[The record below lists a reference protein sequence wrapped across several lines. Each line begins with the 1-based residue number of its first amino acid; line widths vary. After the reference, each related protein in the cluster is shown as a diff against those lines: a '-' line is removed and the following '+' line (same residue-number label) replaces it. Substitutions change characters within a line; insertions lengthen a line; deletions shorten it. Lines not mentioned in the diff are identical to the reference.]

1 MTDDEELDLI
11 AHKMRVHLNNKQAAW
26 MRDTCIASRMAYN
39 FAIDQLRKPFVEYLD
54 CLDAADEPAKFSSR
68 IDGALQPALIDFKKI
83 KFPSAFDVS
92 KKWTIERDIRHPWIR
107 PRGLNLDT
115 VASTFNNNYGA
126 ALNQWRLAKWA
137 RDKMPTYHGKGAKLS
152 ATFRGRALKRIDAKH
167 FALPS
172 KMGAF
177 KLGCPLRFDGEVRSV
192 TFSESGG
199 KWFAAF
205 LVKAKVP
212 RPDPAPLG
220 TAVGVDV
227 GVVQFASLSTGEQFP
242 PAQDYARELDKLAKL
257 QRAMARKD
265 GPVKGRKKKPSK
277 NWLEAKR
284 KVQKQFQRI
293 ANKRRH
299 YTEVVSK
306 DLAGRFET
314 IAVEDLKLKNMTASA
329 KGDAAEPGKN
339 VAQKSGLNRS
349 ILNGGFYQFRTR
361 LEAKAGARGG
371 RVIGVNP
378 AYTSQT
384 CPACGTV
391 DKANRPDQATFRC
404 VECGHEDHADVN
416 AAKNILMR
424 ALSPDESIA
433 VPSRRKAD
441 RGRQETLT
449 PESLVT
455 EPAGVLAQEVATQG
469 ASSGTAQADG
479 LEKRVKRA
487 VQLDW
492 LLHTA
497 A

>member
-1 MTDDEELDLI
+1 
-11 AHKMRVHLNNKQAAW
+11 
-26 MRDTCIASRMAYN
+26 
-39 FAIDQLRKPFVEYLD
+39 
-54 CLDAADEPAKFSSR
+54 
-68 IDGALQPALIDFKKI
+68 
-83 KFPSAFDVS
+83 
-92 KKWTIERDIRHPWIR
+92 
-107 PRGLNLDT
+107 
-115 VASTFNNNYGA
+115 
-126 ALNQWRLAKWA
+126 
-137 RDKMPTYHGKGAKLS
+137 
-152 ATFRGRALKRIDAKH
+152 
-167 FALPS
+167 
-172 KMGAF
+172 
-177 KLGCPLRFDGEVRSV
+177 
-192 TFSESGG
+192 
-199 KWFAAF
+199 
-205 LVKAKVP
+205 
-212 RPDPAPLG
+212 
-220 TAVGVDV
+220 VGVDV
-227 GVVQFASLSTGEQFP
+227 GVAQFASLSTGEQFP
-242 PAQDYARELDKLAKL
+242 PAQDYARELERLAKL
-257 QRAMARKD
+257 QRAMARKE
-265 GPVKGRKKKPSK
+265 GPVKGQRKASK

-314 IAVEDLKLKNMTASA
+314 IAVENLKLKNMTASA
-329 KGDAAEPGKN
+329 KGDAADPGKN

-391 DKANRPDQATFRC
+391 DKASRPDQATFRC

-441 RGRQETLT
+441 RGRQETST
-449 PESLVT
+449 PVSLVT

-469 ASSGTAQADG
+469 ASSGTAQAARKAQADS
-479 LEKRVKRA
+479 LEKRVKRS

-492 LLHTA
+492 LLQTA